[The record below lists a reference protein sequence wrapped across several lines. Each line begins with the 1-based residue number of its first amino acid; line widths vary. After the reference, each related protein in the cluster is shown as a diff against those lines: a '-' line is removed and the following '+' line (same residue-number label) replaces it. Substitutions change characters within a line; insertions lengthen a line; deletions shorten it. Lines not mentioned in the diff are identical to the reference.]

1 MGLVLAAG
9 GLGNTAQVILG
20 GLATGGLYAV
30 LMLGVVLVFQVSKN
44 VNFAYGGTGVIAAFV
59 SYVLYSAVH
68 VPAVFA
74 VVVGVAAAVV

>member
-44 VNFAYGGTGVIAAFV
+44 VNFAYG
-59 SYVLYSAVH
+59 
-68 VPAVFA
+68 
-74 VVVGVAAAVV
+74 